1 MEMERLTESP
11 GLISRDFLKKELTAL
26 PTKEKAMWGPRSSIR
41 LQ

>member
-1 MEMERLTESP
+1 MEMERLTASS

-26 PTKEKAMWGPRSSIR
+26 PAKEKAMGGPRSSIL